1 MRIRVSDVLDLLTVI
16 AAVAA
21 TDMAA
26 IHAPIRACFRIIIPV
41 SGGNSEL
48 RDEIGH
54 NGLAAV
60 GLCPQFVSGNL
71 GGMGAALP
79 GARAFSSSPW

>member
-1 MRIRVSDVLDLLTVI
+1 
-16 AAVAA
+16 
-21 TDMAA
+21 MAA

-79 GARAFSSSPW
+79 GARAFSSSPY